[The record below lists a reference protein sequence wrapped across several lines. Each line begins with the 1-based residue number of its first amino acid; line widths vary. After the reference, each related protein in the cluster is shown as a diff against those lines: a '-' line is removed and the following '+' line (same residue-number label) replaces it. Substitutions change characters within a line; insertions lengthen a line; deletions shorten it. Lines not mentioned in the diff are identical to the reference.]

1 MVKTLQENKRTDS
14 LLGSGEGVPGA
25 ICCRREMWALIA
37 TPTPALEECEE
48 EKGPLHRQNMLP
60 QARPCAWDKG
70 HTRPSP
76 PATKAHLPPGLP
88 LTSWSGCPALELTS
102 SGLLLMAELGE
113 ALIPSYPVRLGNREL
128 KGGAL
133 AEVTGRDEP
142 KGGNEGGPDVMR
154 VGFPVSSLLPQ
165 FECLAFYF
173 QICLKGQDF

>member
-1 MVKTLQENKRTDS
+1 MGLS
-14 LLGSGEGVPGA
+14 LLPPPLPSRNVRKRKA
-25 ICCRREMWALIA
+25 
-37 TPTPALEECEE
+37 
-48 EKGPLHRQNMLP
+48 PLHRKTCFP
-60 QARPCAWDKG
+60 QARPLCLGQRPHTSRARCHKG
-70 HTRPSP
+70 P
-76 PATKAHLPPGLP
+76 PATRLP

-113 ALIPSYPVRLGNREL
+113 ALIPSYPVRLGKPRVE
-128 KGGAL
+128 KGAAL

-142 KGGNEGGPDVMR
+142 KGGNEGGPDVVMR